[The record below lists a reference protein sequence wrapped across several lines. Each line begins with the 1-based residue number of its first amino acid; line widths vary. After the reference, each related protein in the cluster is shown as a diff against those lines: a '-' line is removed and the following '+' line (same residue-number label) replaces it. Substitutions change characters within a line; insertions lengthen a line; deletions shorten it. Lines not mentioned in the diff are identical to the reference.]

1 MFSDLML
8 ARYIFHAAHCETR
21 QATTEQLSA
30 PTYSG
35 WTSFDHG
42 YGYAGAKYVPIRF
55 PPFARSP
62 RSCWYCEV
70 LKTTLCV
77 VYRPPLHSVRTH
89 RVDGVGIC
97 GVRSVFLVR
106 MLDNDD

>member
-42 YGYAGAKYVPIRF
+42 YGYAGAKYVPTRF

-62 RSCWYCEV
+62 PPQLLV
-70 LKTTLCV
+70 LRGSKNNAV
-77 VYRPPLHSVRTH
+77 
-89 RVDGVGIC
+89 C
-97 GVRSVFLVR
+97 GLPAAPTQRAYSPC
-106 MLDNDD
+106 